1 MKLDRGNKDQSPH
14 KKVRSNH
21 ELDFRKNRILF
32 TSLFTMIPSVL
43 FTIFWGNR
51 DDIRAWEFTLLT
63 IGSGLIVLG
72 CLYIMFSLMI
82 LNKDTRSNNYISSL
96 LLISGGLLYWIGT
109 IGIVEDL
116 SDGKQSLFQGSGC
129 KGVNNEWCNV
139 MEHIGGN
146 EHRSTR
152 DEINIRDALY
162 WFGLLSLIGW
172 DALMLG
178 FDIISDI
185 FFAQYLRISL
195 WSFPLLFS
203 TSFAWGVMLI
213 YSRNDLSWWEL
224 TGKAGF
230 GVIAISNLF
239 LVLLS
244 CVKYLI
250 KSLGFFLSFCS
261 FLGSIAIWIYH
272 CAYIAGGNVD
282 DGTAGRT
289 AALYYIG
296 IPFLLSG
303 QSLFL
308 MYDCLL
314 GTKEPK
320 DGAAAHTVPKR
331 DTNPEIGRA
340 SCRERVSR

>member
-32 TSLFTMIPSVL
+32 TSLFTMIPAVL
-43 FTIFWGNR
+43 FLVFWGDR
-51 DDIRAWEFTLLT
+51 EDIRAWEFTINT

-72 CLYIMFSLMI
+72 CLYIMFSLLI
-82 LNKDTRSNNYISSL
+82 LNKDTISNNIISSSL
-96 LLISGGLLYWIGT
+96 LILGGLLYWIGT

-116 SDGKQSLFQGSGC
+116 SDGKRTLFLGSGC
-129 KGVNNEWCNV
+129 SNNINNNNEWCNV

-146 EHRSTR
+146 EHRGTR
-152 DEINIRDALY
+152 DNINIRDAIY

-203 TSFAWGVMLI
+203 SSFAWGVMLI
-213 YSRNDLSWWEL
+213 YSRKDLSWWEL

-244 CVKYLI
+244 CMKYLI
-250 KSLGFFLSFCS
+250 KSLGTFLSLCS
-261 FLGSIAIWIYH
+261 FLGSVLIWIYH
-272 CAYIAGGNVD
+272 SAYIAGGNVD
-282 DGTAGRT
+282 DASS
-289 AALYYIG
+289 ACYYIG

-331 DTNPEIGRA
+331 DQNNNNDYNMRGDA
-340 SCRERVSR
+340 NL